1 MAVACLK
8 SMANRLRSGSA
19 NLSTFASTANQM
31 VQSPGGF
38 KSKLP
43 KGDLVPVCVAMG
55 MVTLS
60 ATFGVYTALHQLGR
74 APNVSLKKSR
84 RETIP
89 EIVEPERTAEE
100 AEKFVKHSFFR
111 KVAHVKDSNHQ
122 ELEPNPIR
130 GDIFTRPLQVET
142 LKDIGVDPKPNK

>member
-1 MAVACLK
+1 M
-8 SMANRLRSGSA
+8 SNSLRGSA
-19 NLSTFASTANQM
+19 NFTTFASPKLKAYNPTADHM
-31 VQSPGGF
+31 VQSPGGI

-55 MVTLS
+55 MITLS
-60 ATFGVYTALHQLGR
+60 TTFGVYTALHQLGR

-89 EIVEPERTAEE
+89 EVVEPERTVEE

-111 KVAHVKDSNHQ
+111 KVAHIKDSKCQ
-122 ELEPNPIR
+122 EIVPNPIR
-130 GDIFTRPLQVET
+130 GDIFTRPLHVET
-142 LKDIGVDPKPNK
+142 LKDIGVHPKPN